1 MHTHHSIIQR
11 TNSATDNLG
20 GQPLSSPP
28 PRTEENRGVGCGN
41 DNATATQ
48 PETTPAPISGTRPP
62 AAASELGNDATGDDE
77 WRSRPATRSS
87 SGSVRGWETAEPG
100 APPDHQVIARS
111 PPGRAV
117 ANRLVRAQSSHAAV
131 SPSEDNNKNPLS
143 LMAIAPLKQRP
154 LSVRVSASRPA
165 VGVVSGEMAAGRAIP
180 HAVTHAAGRSQSAR
194 CVRGCG
200 WARHNPRDPLQAS
213 GQGAVADVE
222 TLQVEGNFHDLSM
235 ANASSHVRSLAR
247 AVAIARRQSMA
258 DRRPVPADSKGPRTN
273 LRGPSMSQMLKR
285 AQPSAPSVS
294 PRRPHTSRLPSQPV
308 TPRAGQVRS
317 ARPATAVAWGK
328 GYNGAGAKR
337 TRMNSATMGKRLG
350 GRRGDQELG
359 LEAGEAEMSEAN
371 DEHAHSLLKRL
382 LLQQD
387 AAKVYQC

>member
-1 MHTHHSIIQR
+1 M
-11 TNSATDNLG
+11 
-20 GQPLSSPP
+20 
-28 PRTEENRGVGCGN
+28 
-41 DNATATQ
+41 
-48 PETTPAPISGTRPP
+48 
-62 AAASELGNDATGDDE
+62 
-77 WRSRPATRSS
+77 
-87 SGSVRGWETAEPG
+87 RGWETAEPG

-154 LSVRVSASRPA
+154 LSVRVSAS
-165 VGVVSGEMAAGRAIP
+165 
-180 HAVTHAAGRSQSAR
+180 THAAGRSQSAR

-294 PRRPHTSRLPSQPV
+294 PRRPNTSRLPSQPV

>member
-48 PETTPAPISGTRPP
+48 PETPPAPISGARPP
-62 AAASELGNDATGDDE
+62 AAANELGNDALGDDE

-100 APPDHQVIARS
+100 APPDHQFIARS

-131 SPSEDNNKNPLS
+131 SPSEDNNKNSLS
-143 LMAIAPLKQRP
+143 LMAIGPLKQRP
-154 LSVRVSASRPA
+154 LSVSVSASRP
-165 VGVVSGEMAAGRAIP
+165 VLGVARGEVAAGRAIP

-194 CVRGCG
+194 CVRGRG
-200 WARHNPRDPLQAS
+200 WARNNPRDSLPAS

-247 AVAIARRQSMA
+247 AVASARRQSIA
-258 DRRPVPADSKGPRTN
+258 DRRPVPADSGPGTN
-273 LRGPSMSQMLKR
+273 LRVKR
-285 AQPSAPSVS
+285 PQTSATSIS
-294 PRRPHTSRLPSQPV
+294 PRRPNTTRLPSQPA

-317 ARPATAVAWGK
+317 GRPATAVAWGK

-337 TRMNSATMGKRLG
+337 TRMNSATVGKRWG
-350 GRRGDQELG
+350 GCRGDLE
-359 LEAGEAEMSEAN
+359 LEAGEAEISETD

-382 LLQQD
+382 LQQQD